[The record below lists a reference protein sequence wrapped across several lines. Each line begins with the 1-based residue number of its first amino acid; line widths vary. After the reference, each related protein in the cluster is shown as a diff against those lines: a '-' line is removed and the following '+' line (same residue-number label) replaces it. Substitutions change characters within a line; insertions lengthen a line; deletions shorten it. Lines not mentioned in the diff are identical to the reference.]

1 MSFYFSAYSTPLL
14 FGFIQ
19 GWLYAILLWV
29 RGRRNERLSDWL
41 LGWLLIA
48 LCFDIWEYMLGFGGI
63 EILWRQLAFFPR
75 NLSLLLPPLYY
86 FYLRS
91 QVDTTFRFTARHL
104 WHTLPFGLNTAYHLL
119 VFAQGPAFVAQW
131 ETRVHGPLYI
141 DMLVFVIDTA
151 QHLLYLYWSMQLY
164 RAYRQWIKTQ
174 FSDPDTIS
182 FRWFR
187 NFLVA
192 LVSTLTISF
201 TMTMVDLWLDLSFW
215 QDWWGNLAGAVLIYY
230 VSISGYAQWQPGRRL
245 TFRES
250 DAEPSPAPSPVAN
263 SPETSAEPTRTL
275 LPELE
280 PLRQRLLGLMSTD
293 KPYLEPDLS
302 LPDLARRLHTNPV
315 VLSQVINAGQGVNF
329 NDFVNEYRVAEF
341 KAQVRR
347 PDRAHLSLLG
357 LALDCGFNSK
367 ATFNRAF
374 RKATGQSPREFADSP
389 PTAPAHADQ

>member
-1 MSFYFSAYSTPLL
+1 
-14 FGFIQ
+14 
-19 GWLYAILLWV
+19 
-29 RGRRNERLSDWL
+29 
-41 LGWLLIA
+41 
-48 LCFDIWEYMLGFGGI
+48 
-63 EILWRQLAFFPR
+63 
-75 NLSLLLPPLYY
+75 
-86 FYLRS
+86 
-91 QVDTTFRFTARHL
+91 
-104 WHTLPFGLNTAYHLL
+104 
-119 VFAQGPAFVAQW
+119 
-131 ETRVHGPLYI
+131 
-141 DMLVFVIDTA
+141 
-151 QHLLYLYWSMQLY
+151 
-164 RAYRQWIKTQ
+164 
-174 FSDPDTIS
+174 
-182 FRWFR
+182 
-187 NFLVA
+187 
-192 LVSTLTISF
+192 
-201 TMTMVDLWLDLSFW
+201 MTMVDLWLDLSFW